1 MTDLLPARLIQ
12 FNPLVGDI
20 DGNRARIEARL
31 ESQSQ
36 PSIWVFPEL
45 ALCGYPP
52 EDLLLRDDFIS
63 RIDKALEELAR
74 RSEEH
79 WVIVGAPVR
88 ENGALFNGACVLH
101 QGQRVGF
108 ARKRL
113 LPHYDVFDEQRYFA
127 PGSEPFVIEAGR
139 RLGLLIC
146 EDLWQPEPA
155 ADLAAAGA
163 EVLVCLNASPFDLR
177 KASKRLEAARARALE
192 TGCSVWYINQVGGQD
207 ELVFDGASFV
217 LDASGRRTVQLPSF
231 VEAEAEL
238 MPEGSGWS
246 GAGQDVEDLDE
257 DAILYQALVLG
268 VRDYVNKHHA
278 PGALVGLSGGID
290 SALTLAIAA
299 DALGPERLEAVLMPS
314 RYTSQASGEDAVLL
328 CERLGISSL
337 ELPIEP
343 TFQALLGTL
352 GPEAEQDDLVCQN
365 LQARIRGLLLMARS
379 NHSGK
384 LLLTTGNKSELAV
397 GYATLYGDMAGGFAP
412 LKDIFKTRV
421 YQLARYRNRDEEII
435 PERILTRPPSAELKA
450 DQKDSD
456 SLPDYAVLDA
466 VLRLFI
472 EEDCSLPEIVAQGF
486 DADLVHD
493 VVARV
498 IGSEYKR
505 RQAPPGVKTTER
517 AFGRDRRYPITSGY
531 KA

>member
-1 MTDLLPARLIQ
+1 
-12 FNPLVGDI
+12 
-20 DGNRARIEARL
+20 
-31 ESQSQ
+31 
-36 PSIWVFPEL
+36 
-45 ALCGYPP
+45 
-52 EDLLLRDDFIS
+52 
-63 RIDKALEELAR
+63 
-74 RSEEH
+74 
-79 WVIVGAPVR
+79 
-88 ENGALFNGACVLH
+88 
-101 QGQRVGF
+101 
-108 ARKRL
+108 
-113 LPHYDVFDEQRYFA
+113 
-127 PGSEPFVIEAGR
+127 
-139 RLGLLIC
+139 
-146 EDLWQPEPA
+146 
-155 ADLAAAGA
+155 
-163 EVLVCLNASPFDLR
+163 
-177 KASKRLEAARARALE
+177 
-192 TGCSVWYINQVGGQD
+192 
-207 ELVFDGASFV
+207 
-217 LDASGRRTVQLPSF
+217 
-231 VEAEAEL
+231 